1 MFQTFED
8 TSDPSKVKTR
18 VARLRKALR
27 ARKLAAFLVPRADEH
42 QNEYVPACAERL
54 SWLTGFTGSAGLAV
68 VARESAALFVDGRYT
83 LQAPEQVDTRIFEIL
98 RVPQNKSS
106 DWVKAHLKKGDALGY
121 DPRLHSVKAIRKM
134 EEAVCEAGAV
144 LAPQED
150 NPVDAIWEDRPP
162 PPVTPVVLHPLE
174 FAGEPASRKI
184 ARVRKT
190 LRKNKA
196 AAVILT
202 MPESIAWLVNI
213 RGRDVPHTPL
223 ALCFAILPA
232 KGRPELFIASKKLTP
247 DVRKVLEQDVALRKP
262 DDLPAALAALGKAKS
277 RVLLDPETASRWFA
291 DRLDEAGAQIIHGA
305 DPCLALKARKN
316 RTEIAGTRTAHRRD
330 GVAMCRFLAWL
341 DARAPSGTL
350 DEIGVTKKLEGF
362 RRQTGALKEIS
373 FDTISGAG
381 ANGAIV
387 HYRVSE
393 ATNAVLEPG
402 TLYLVDSGAQY
413 LDGTTDI
420 TRTIAIGEPTRE
432 MRRHFTLVL
441 KGHIALAAARFPKNT
456 RGVDLDPLA
465 RVALWDAGLDFDHG
479 AGHGVGSYLSVH
491 EGPQRISKLGTVA
504 LEPGMIC
511 SNEPGYYRAGKYGI
525 RIENL
530 VLVAPLRKVKGG
542 ERPMMSF
549 GTLTLAPI
557 DRRLI
562 DVSML
567 TARELKWLN
576 AYHARVLREIGPEL
590 KGKDKAWLGAA
601 CAPL

>member
-1 MFQTFED
+1 MQQRVRCMARVDRRQASAYKARVRILLMFQTFED

-18 VARLRKALR
+18 VAQLRKALR

-413 LDGTTDI
+413 
-420 TRTIAIGEPTRE
+420 
-432 MRRHFTLVL
+432 
-441 KGHIALAAARFPKNT
+441 
-456 RGVDLDPLA
+456 
-465 RVALWDAGLDFDHG
+465 
-479 AGHGVGSYLSVH
+479 
-491 EGPQRISKLGTVA
+491 
-504 LEPGMIC
+504 
-511 SNEPGYYRAGKYGI
+511 
-525 RIENL
+525 
-530 VLVAPLRKVKGG
+530 
-542 ERPMMSF
+542 
-549 GTLTLAPI
+549 
-557 DRRLI
+557 
-562 DVSML
+562 
-567 TARELKWLN
+567 
-576 AYHARVLREIGPEL
+576 
-590 KGKDKAWLGAA
+590 
-601 CAPL
+601 